1 MKILFHKKFQKFI
14 RKIKNKELFSL
25 IKNEVDKIIKEPS
38 SGKILEHPFRKYHIL
53 SVSFSYDKNSFRIA
67 YILNKD
73 ELIFLLI
80 DSRENFYKKLE
91 RII

>member
-1 MKILFHKKFQKFI
+1 MKILFHKKFQKFVN
-14 RKIKNKELFSL
+14 KVKNKELKAL
-25 IKNEVDKIIKEPS
+25 IKNEVDKIIENPAV
-38 SGKILEHPFRKYHIL
+38 GKILEHPFRKYNVQSMGFI
-53 SVSFSYDKNSFRIA
+53 YDKNSFRIA

-73 ELIFLLI
+73 ELVFLLI